1 MCEGKQRVSNVLV
14 FQDGLQA
21 FNHSVVQVPSLLLLL
36 FFLYKLLCLQSQ
48 LGRKDKD
55 KRVTNVKY
63 V

>member
-21 FNHSVVQVPSLLLLL
+21 FYHSVVQVSSLLLLL
-36 FFLYKLLCLQSQ
+36 FLLYKLLCLQAQ

-55 KRVTNVKY
+55 KRVAIKNM
-63 V
+63 